1 MVPGSSVAEQAAVSR
16 KVAGSNPVPG
26 SHAEQMAGNLIELAI
41 MCAAEAGAATDTG
54 TADEFPP

>member
-1 MVPGSSVAEQAAVSR
+1 VPGVPDCAAQVVSR

-41 MCAAEAGAATDTG
+41 MCAAEAGAATDTI